1 MPKINIEKRYMKIE
15 LLDADRDIDSKIIA
29 RKDIKLIN
37 LLLIAITVMAVPPN
51 RAPIPSKD
59 VNTPIYNSFGLNF
72 SISNKLIKAMNGRAK
87 ILKTKVRDITDNKL
101 TLFLVS
107 PITFRS
113 D

>member
-1 MPKINIEKRYMKIE
+1 MKIE
-15 LLDADRDIDSKIIA
+15 LLDADRDIDSKIIP

-37 LLLIAITVMAVPPN
+37 FLLIAMTVIAVPPN

-59 VNTPIYNSFGLNF
+59 VNIPIYNSFGLNF
-72 SISNKLIKAMNGRAK
+72 SISNRLINAMNGRAK

-101 TLFLVS
+101 TLSLVC

>member
-1 MPKINIEKRYMKIE
+1 M
-15 LLDADRDIDSKIIA
+15 IA
-29 RKDIKLIN
+29 RKAIKLIN
-37 LLLIAITVMAVPPN
+37 FLLIAIIVIAVPPN

-59 VNTPIYNSFGLNF
+59 VNIPIYNSFGLNF
-72 SISNKLIKAMNGRAK
+72 SISNRLISAMNGRAK

-101 TLFLVS
+101 TLFLVC

>member
-1 MPKINIEKRYMKIE
+1 MKIE
-15 LLDADRDIDSKIIA
+15 LLDADRDIHSKIIA

-37 LLLIAITVMAVPPN
+37 FLFIAITVIAVPHI

-59 VNTPIYNSFGLNF
+59 VNIPIYNSFGLNF
-72 SISNKLIKAMNGRAK
+72 SISNRLINSMNGRAK

-101 TLFLVS
+101 TLSRVC

>member
-1 MPKINIEKRYMKIE
+1 MKIE

-37 LLLIAITVMAVPPN
+37 FLLIAITVIAIPPS

-59 VNTPIYNSFGLNF
+59 VKTPIYNSFGSNF
-72 SISNKLIKAMNGRAK
+72 SISNRLINAMNGRAK

-101 TLFLVS
+101 TLSLVC

-113 D
+113 DWV